1 MEEWGAS
8 NTVKNAWSQTCTNA
22 NVSTE
27 FSPRLR
33 NFALAYLNLF
43 CRLNTDSEK
52 VVARVFHKID
62 FLIKSNKI

>member
-22 NVSTE
+22 NVSTR
-27 FSPRLR
+27 FSPRMR

-43 CRLNTDSEK
+43 CRLNTDSESP
-52 VVARVFHKID
+52 ATRVFHRID
-62 FLIKSNKI
+62 FLNKSNKI